1 MNDYLALVWTVK
13 DFFDL
18 VGGGS
23 HLSLHNYKENTKD
36 WQLEKKREADII
48 TVLPLAVL
56 LTEQFA

>member
-23 HLSLHNYKENTKD
+23 HLSLHNYKGNTKD
-36 WQLEKKREADII
+36 WQLEKKRS
-48 TVLPLAVL
+48 
-56 LTEQFA
+56 